1 MKVFITEN
9 WEEISGELSNLGKV
23 ILVEKG
29 DTKEEEKIVVGKN
42 KASITA
48 EVDLKDVLELLA
60 SAGYDF
66 VALKGFEKEEVNI
79 GVDVPVAS
87 TVKEVLQ
94 AEDFETLNS
103 LLRKVKAA
111 KGSEKCG
118 AIGVFIGFVR
128 KISDGKEVLRLE
140 YEKYEDVYAEKL
152 KEIEDRLKSYPGV
165 VDVKIYHKSG
175 VILPGE
181 DIIYVVIMG
190 GHRKDIWRPLEESM
204 EIIKKELPIW
214 KKEVYID
221 GEIWVHDKS

>member
-9 WEEISGELSNLGKV
+9 WEELRDELSKLGKA
-23 ILVEKG
+23 IIVEKG
-29 DTKEEEKIVVGKN
+29 DIEKGEKIVVGKN

-60 SAGYDF
+60 NAGYDF

-79 GVDVPVAS
+79 GVDVHVAS
-87 TVKEVLQ
+87 TVEEVLQ

-103 LLRKVKAA
+103 LLRKVKAT

-175 VILPGE
+175 VLLPGE

-221 GEIWVHDKS
+221 GEMWVHDKS

>member
-9 WEEISGELSNLGKV
+9 WEEISGELSKLGKA
-23 ILVEKG
+23 IPVEKG
-29 DTKEEEKIVVGKN
+29 DIEEKEKIVVGKN
-42 KASITA
+42 KTSITA
-48 EVDLKDVLELLA
+48 EVDLKDILELLA
-60 SAGYDF
+60 NAGYDF

-79 GVDVPVAS
+79 AGIPVAS
-87 TVKEVLQ
+87 TVEEVLQ

-111 KGSEKCG
+111 KDSEKCG

-214 KKEVYID
+214 KKEVYVD
-221 GEIWVHDKS
+221 GEMWVHDKS